1 VIPGGPEAP
10 SEARS
15 AVGVIGRDLG
25 DRLLEALR
33 LLVTELVTNS
43 VSHGGADAEDTLRLE
58 VSLSPEAVRVEVSD
72 LGPGFEPAS
81 VKSDESPRTGW
92 GLVLVERVS
101 DRWGVRQRGRCVW
114 FEIDR

>member
-1 VIPGGPEAP
+1 
-10 SEARS
+10 
-15 AVGVIGRDLG
+15 VGVIGRDLG

-43 VSHGGADAEDTLRLE
+43 VSHGGAGADDTLRLE
-58 VSLSPEAVRVEVSD
+58 VSLSREAVRVEVSD